1 MILKKEAN
9 GQTGRERRGREV
21 VPKNEQD
28 EENEECKNRGRYR
41 FLKTRRWTINPS
53 TFVHLL

>member
-1 MILKKEAN
+1 M
-9 GQTGRERRGREV
+9 GRERRGREV

-41 FLKTRRWTINPS
+41 LLKTRRWIINPS
-53 TFVHLL
+53 TFGRLL